1 MAEAYNMRVTPHNCG
16 SMLSTAASLQVAAGI
31 PNFMMQEIYPYFP
44 ERPGYVQVLETS
56 PEAKIRDGF
65 IDVPT
70 EPGLGVA
77 LHRGRVESFL
87 FASCAG

>member
-1 MAEAYNMRVTPHNCG
+1 MRVAPHNCG
-16 SMLSTAASLQVAAGI
+16 SMLSTAASLQLAACI
-31 PNFMMQEIYPYFP
+31 PNFMTQEIYPYFP

-65 IDVPT
+65 IDVPR

-77 LHRGRVESFL
+77 LHRARVEPFL
-87 FASCAG
+87 FASCVG